1 MNSNIV
7 NYIFLIC
14 LSGFG
19 FLMILSF
26 MAFGDIESLKI
37 KKGKNKNSGV
47 MLLVDSLIYLFIGF
61 FVFCKYKK
69 NNNDDGYM

>member
-1 MNSNIV
+1 MNSFIA
-7 NYIFLIC
+7 NYIFLMC

-37 KKGKNKNSGV
+37 KKGKYKNSGV
-47 MLLVDSLIYLFIGF
+47 MLLVDSLIYLIIGF

-69 NNNDDGYM
+69 NNNPEGYV